1 VSVAAKSGEAALAM
15 RGWTTVAGERVHCD
29 RRGALWLPGSSV
41 LVVSDLH
48 LEKGSSFARRGVMLP
63 PYDTAM
69 TLARLG
75 AVVSDYSPQI
85 VVSLGDSFHDAGAS
99 ARMPDIFRV
108 HLSALMAGRQW
119 FWISGNHDP
128 APPVGL
134 GGVFANELTIGPL
147 AFRHE
152 PSPGSAAGEIAGH
165 LHPGARIVR
174 QGRSV
179 RRACF
184 ASDGARM
191 VMPAFGAL
199 TGTLNV
205 LDRAYAGLFDWPSF
219 KVHVLGAERVYA
231 LDASVLFPG

>member
-1 VSVAAKSGEAALAM
+1 MSLAAEPVETAAQT
-15 RGWTTVAGERVHCD
+15 RGWTTVAGASAYCD
-29 RRGALWLPGSSV
+29 HRGALWLPAFSV

-75 AVVSDYSPQI
+75 AVIADYHPQL
-85 VVSLGDSFHDAGAS
+85 VVSLGDSFHDRHAS
-99 ARMPDIFRV
+99 ANMPDIFRV
-108 HLSALMAGRQW
+108 HLTALMAGRQW

-128 APPVGL
+128 EPPVGL
-134 GGVFANELTIGPL
+134 GGVFAGEIAIGPVI
-147 AFRHE
+147 FRHE
-152 PSPGSAAGEIAGH
+152 PLAGRAEGEIAGH
-165 LHPGARIVR
+165 LHPGARIIR

-184 ASDGARM
+184 AGDGVRM

-205 LDRAYAGLFDWPSF
+205 LDRAYANLFDWAAF
-219 KVHVLGAERVYA
+219 RAHVLGAERVYA
-231 LDASVLFPG
+231 LNSSVLCPG